1 MNKQLL
7 IKLSVFIFTAILFSA
22 STNAQIVYTDVTPDQ
37 VISATTIP
45 SMEDYNIDL
54 NNDGISDYKISCSRS
69 GGICPLAPSSRLYI
83 NFISDSALNS
93 NAVVT
98 GTSITYPLAMNFNDS
113 ISSGL
118 SFSSFGYLRRNTSGG
133 PCTGTFGVWS
143 YSIDRYLGLKLIV
156 GANTYYGWARM
167 QIDVITGIPS
177 CTIKDYAYNS
187 IPNQPILA
195 GETGTGPTGI
205 FENSFAASINLFPNP
220 FSTQTTLQTETHL
233 LNASV
238 IVYNSVGQIVK
249 RIDNFSGQT
258 IIFRRDNLPSG
269 LYFIQITQDNKAI
282 SAAKLVVLD
291 N

>member
-1 MNKQLL
+1 MKKQLL
-7 IKLSVFIFTAILFSA
+7 RKLSAFIFTAMLFSA
-22 STNAQIVYTDVTPDQ
+22 SANAQIVYTDVTPDQ

-45 SMEDYNIDL
+45 STEDYNIDL
-54 NNDGISDYKISCSRS
+54 NNDGINDYKISCSRS

-98 GTSITYPLAMNFNDS
+98 GTSITYPLAMNLNDS

-167 QIDVITGIPS
+167 QIDVVTGIPS

-205 FENSFAASINLFPNP
+205 FENSFAASINVFPNP
-220 FSTQTTLQTETHL
+220 ANNHLTIALGSNNKNVEVAIADMTGKIIYTTIAYETNRIEVNTSEFAEGIYIVQIQSREFISTKKH
-233 LNASV
+233 
-238 IVYNSVGQIVK
+238 IIK
-249 RIDNFSGQT
+249 R
-258 IIFRRDNLPSG
+258 
-269 LYFIQITQDNKAI
+269 
-282 SAAKLVVLD
+282 
-291 N
+291 

>member
-1 MNKQLL
+1 MKKQLL
-7 IKLSVFIFTAILFSA
+7 KKLSAFIFTAMLFSA
-22 STNAQIVYTDVTPDQ
+22 SANAQIVYTDVTPDQ

-45 SMEDYNIDL
+45 STEDYNIDL
-54 NNDGISDYKISCSRS
+54 NNDGINDYKISCSRS

-156 GANTYYGWARM
+156 GGNTYYGWARM
-167 QIDVITGIPS
+167 QIDVVTGIPS

-195 GETGTGPTGI
+195 GDTGTVPTGI
-205 FENSFAASINLFPNP
+205 FENSFSSSINLFPNP
-220 FSTQTTLQTETHL
+220 ANNHL
-233 LNASV
+233 TIALGSNNKNVEVAIADITGK
-238 IVYNSVGQIVK
+238 IVYTTSVYETNRIEVNTSEFAEGIYIVQIQSREFISTKKHIIK
-249 RIDNFSGQT
+249 R
-258 IIFRRDNLPSG
+258 
-269 LYFIQITQDNKAI
+269 
-282 SAAKLVVLD
+282 
-291 N
+291 

>member
-1 MNKQLL
+1 MKKQLL
-7 IKLSVFIFTAILFSA
+7 RKLSAFIFTAMLFSA
-22 STNAQIVYTDVTPDQ
+22 SANAQIVYTDVTPDQ

-54 NNDGISDYKISCSRS
+54 NNDGINDYKISCSRS

-98 GTSITYPLAMNFNDS
+98 GTSITYPLAMNLNDS

-156 GANTYYGWARM
+156 GGNTYYGWARM
-167 QIDVITGIPS
+167 QIDVVTGIPS

-195 GETGTGPTGI
+195 GDTGTVPTGI
-205 FENSFAASINLFPNP
+205 FENSFSSSINLFPNP
-220 FSTQTTLQTETHL
+220 ANNHLTIALGSNNKNVEVAIADMTGKIIYTTIAYETNRIEVNTSEFAEGIYIVQIGTEKYIETKKF
-233 LNASV
+233 
-238 IVYNSVGQIVK
+238 IVK
-249 RIDNFSGQT
+249 
-258 IIFRRDNLPSG
+258 
-269 LYFIQITQDNKAI
+269 K
-282 SAAKLVVLD
+282 
-291 N
+291 

>member
-1 MNKQLL
+1 MKKQLL
-7 IKLSVFIFTAILFSA
+7 IKLSAFIFTAMLFSA
-22 STNAQIVYTDVTPDQ
+22 SANAQIVYTDVTPDQ

-98 GTSITYPLAMNFNDS
+98 GTSITYPLAMNLNDS

-167 QIDVITGIPS
+167 QIDVVTGIPS
-177 CTIKDYAYNS
+177 CTIKDYAYKS

-195 GETGTGPTGI
+195 GDTGTGSTGI
-205 FENSFAASINLFPNP
+205 FENSFAATINLFPNP
-220 FSTQTTLQTETHL
+220 AHNHLSIALGNNNKKVDVTIADMTGKIIYTTIAYETNMIGVNTSEFAEGIYIVQIQSGEFIST
-233 LNASV
+233 
-238 IVYNSVGQIVK
+238 K
-249 RIDNFSGQT
+249 K
-258 IIFRRDNLPSG
+258 II
-269 LYFIQITQDNKAI
+269 IK
-282 SAAKLVVLD
+282 K
-291 N
+291 

>member
-1 MNKQLL
+1 MKKQLL
-7 IKLSVFIFTAILFSA
+7 KKLSAFIFTAMLFSA
-22 STNAQIVYTDVTPDQ
+22 SANAQIVYTDVTPDQ

-45 SMEDYNIDL
+45 STEDYNIDL
-54 NNDGISDYKISCSRS
+54 NNDGINDYKISCSRS

-98 GTSITYPLAMNFNDS
+98 GTSITYPLAMNLNDS

-156 GANTYYGWARM
+156 GGNTYYGWARM
-167 QIDVITGIPS
+167 QIDVVTGIPS

-205 FENSFAASINLFPNP
+205 FENSFAASINVFPNP
-220 FSTQTTLQTETHL
+220 ANNHL
-233 LNASV
+233 TIALGSNNKNVEVAIADITGK
-238 IVYNSVGQIVK
+238 IVYTTSVYETNRIEVNTSEFAEGIYIVQIQSREFISTKKHIIK
-249 RIDNFSGQT
+249 R
-258 IIFRRDNLPSG
+258 
-269 LYFIQITQDNKAI
+269 
-282 SAAKLVVLD
+282 
-291 N
+291 

>member
-1 MNKQLL
+1 MKKQLL
-7 IKLSVFIFTAILFSA
+7 KKLSAFIFTAMLFSA
-22 STNAQIVYTDVTPDQ
+22 SANAQIVYTDVTPDQ
-37 VISATTIP
+37 VISATTVP

-69 GGICPLAPSSRLYI
+69 GGTCPLDPSSRLYI

-156 GANTYYGWARM
+156 GGNTYYGWARM
-167 QIDVITGIPS
+167 QIDVVTGIPS

-195 GETGTGPTGI
+195 GETGTVPTGI

-220 FSTQTTLQTETHL
+220 ANNHLSITLGSDNKKVEVAIADITGK
-233 LNASV
+233 
-238 IVYNSVGQIVK
+238 IVYTTSVYETNMIGVNTSEFAEGVYLVQIQSGEFIETKKFIVK
-249 RIDNFSGQT
+249 
-258 IIFRRDNLPSG
+258 
-269 LYFIQITQDNKAI
+269 K
-282 SAAKLVVLD
+282 
-291 N
+291 

>member
-1 MNKQLL
+1 MKKQLL
-7 IKLSVFIFTAILFSA
+7 RKLSAFIFTAMLFSA
-22 STNAQIVYTDVTPDQ
+22 SANAQIVYTDVTPDQ

-45 SMEDYNIDL
+45 STEDYNIDL
-54 NNDGISDYKISCSRS
+54 NNDGINDYKISCSRS

-98 GTSITYPLAMNFNDS
+98 GTSITYPLAMNLNDS

-156 GANTYYGWARM
+156 GGNTYYGWARM
-167 QIDVITGIPS
+167 QIDVVTGIPS

-195 GETGTGPTGI
+195 GDTGTVPTGI
-205 FENSFAASINLFPNP
+205 FENSFSSSINLFPNP
-220 FSTQTTLQTETHL
+220 ANNHLTIALGSNNKNVEVAIADMTGKIIYTTIAYETNRIEVNTSEFAEGIYIVQIQSGEFISTKKL
-233 LNASV
+233 
-238 IVYNSVGQIVK
+238 
-249 RIDNFSGQT
+249 
-258 IIFRRDNLPSG
+258 II
-269 LYFIQITQDNKAI
+269 K
-282 SAAKLVVLD
+282 K
-291 N
+291 

>member
-1 MNKQLL
+1 MKKQLL
-7 IKLSVFIFTAILFSA
+7 RKLSAFIFTSMLFSA
-22 STNAQIVYTDVTPDQ
+22 SANAQIVYTDVTPDQ

-45 SMEDYNIDL
+45 STEDYNIDL
-54 NNDGISDYKISCSRS
+54 NNDGINDYKISCSRS

-98 GTSITYPLAMNFNDS
+98 GTSITYPLAMNLNDS

-156 GANTYYGWARM
+156 GGNTYYGWARM
-167 QIDVITGIPS
+167 QIDVVTGIPS

-195 GETGTGPTGI
+195 GDTGTGSTGI
-205 FENSFAASINLFPNP
+205 FENSFAATINLFPNP
-220 FSTQTTLQTETHL
+220 ANNHLSIALGSNNKKVDLAIADMTGKIIYTTIAYETNRIEVNTSEFAEGIYIVQIQSGEFIST
-233 LNASV
+233 
-238 IVYNSVGQIVK
+238 K
-249 RIDNFSGQT
+249 K
-258 IIFRRDNLPSG
+258 II
-269 LYFIQITQDNKAI
+269 IK
-282 SAAKLVVLD
+282 K
-291 N
+291 

>member
-1 MNKQLL
+1 MKKQLL
-7 IKLSVFIFTAILFSA
+7 RKLSAFIFTAMLFSA
-22 STNAQIVYTDVTPDQ
+22 SANAQIVYTDVTPDQ

-54 NNDGISDYKISCSRS
+54 NNDGINDYKISCSRS

-98 GTSITYPLAMNFNDS
+98 GTSITYPLAMNLNDS

-156 GANTYYGWARM
+156 GGNTYYGWARM
-167 QIDVITGIPS
+167 QIDVVTGIPS

-195 GETGTGPTGI
+195 GDTGTVPTGI
-205 FENSFAASINLFPNP
+205 FENSFSSSINLFPNP
-220 FSTQTTLQTETHL
+220 ANNHLTIALGSNNKNVEVAIADITGKIGYTTTIVETDKVEVNTSEFAEGIYIVQIQSGEFISTKKL
-233 LNASV
+233 
-238 IVYNSVGQIVK
+238 IVK
-249 RIDNFSGQT
+249 
-258 IIFRRDNLPSG
+258 
-269 LYFIQITQDNKAI
+269 K
-282 SAAKLVVLD
+282 
-291 N
+291 

>member
-1 MNKQLL
+1 MKKQLL
-7 IKLSVFIFTAILFSA
+7 RKLSAFIFTAMLFSA
-22 STNAQIVYTDVTPDQ
+22 SANAQIVYTDVTPDQ

-45 SMEDYNIDL
+45 STEDYNIDL
-54 NNDGISDYKISCSRS
+54 NNDGINDYKISCSRS

-98 GTSITYPLAMNFNDS
+98 GTSITYPLAMNLNDS

-156 GANTYYGWARM
+156 GGNTYYGWARM
-167 QIDVITGIPS
+167 QIDVVTGIPS

-195 GETGTGPTGI
+195 GDTGTVPTGI
-205 FENSFAASINLFPNP
+205 FENSFSSSINLFPNP
-220 FSTQTTLQTETHL
+220 ANNHLTIALGSNNKNVEVAIADMTGKIIYTTIAYETNRIEVNTSEFAEGIYIVQIGTEKYIETKKF
-233 LNASV
+233 
-238 IVYNSVGQIVK
+238 IVK
-249 RIDNFSGQT
+249 
-258 IIFRRDNLPSG
+258 
-269 LYFIQITQDNKAI
+269 K
-282 SAAKLVVLD
+282 
-291 N
+291 

>member
-1 MNKQLL
+1 MKKQLL
-7 IKLSVFIFTAILFSA
+7 RKLSAFIFTAMLFSA
-22 STNAQIVYTDVTPDQ
+22 SANAQIVYTDVTPDQ

-45 SMEDYNIDL
+45 STEDYNIDL
-54 NNDGISDYKISCSRS
+54 NNDGINDYKISCSRS

-98 GTSITYPLAMNFNDS
+98 GTSITYPLAMNLNDS

-156 GANTYYGWARM
+156 GGNTYYGWARM
-167 QIDVITGIPS
+167 QIDVVTGIPS

-195 GETGTGPTGI
+195 GDTGTVPTGI
-205 FENSFAASINLFPNP
+205 FENSFSSSINLFPNP
-220 FSTQTTLQTETHL
+220 ANNHLTIALGSNNKKVEVAIADMTGKIIYTTIAYETNRIEVNTSEFAEGIYIVQIGTEKYIETKKF
-233 LNASV
+233 
-238 IVYNSVGQIVK
+238 IVK
-249 RIDNFSGQT
+249 
-258 IIFRRDNLPSG
+258 
-269 LYFIQITQDNKAI
+269 K
-282 SAAKLVVLD
+282 
-291 N
+291 

>member
-1 MNKQLL
+1 MKKQLL
-7 IKLSVFIFTAILFSA
+7 KKLSAFIFTAMLFSA
-22 STNAQIVYTDVTPDQ
+22 SANAQIVYTDVTPDQ

-45 SMEDYNIDL
+45 STEDYNIDL
-54 NNDGISDYKISCSRS
+54 NNDGINDYKISCSRS

-167 QIDVITGIPS
+167 QIDVVTGIPS

-195 GETGTGPTGI
+195 GDTGTVPTGI
-205 FENSFAASINLFPNP
+205 FENSFSSSINLFPNP
-220 FSTQTTLQTETHL
+220 ANNHLTIALGSNNKNVEVAIADITGKIIYTTTANET
-233 LNASV
+233 NKIEVNTGEFAEG
-238 IVYNSVGQIVK
+238 IYIVK
-249 RIDNFSGQT
+249 IQSGEFIAT
-258 IIFRRDNLPSG
+258 KKLII
-269 LYFIQITQDNKAI
+269 K
-282 SAAKLVVLD
+282 K
-291 N
+291 

>member
-1 MNKQLL
+1 M
-7 IKLSVFIFTAILFSA
+7 LFSA
-22 STNAQIVYTDVTPDQ
+22 SANAQIVYTDVTPDQ

-45 SMEDYNIDL
+45 STEDYNIDL
-54 NNDGISDYKISCSRS
+54 NNDGINDYKISCSRS

-98 GTSITYPLAMNFNDS
+98 GTSITYPLAMNLNDS

-156 GANTYYGWARM
+156 GGNTYYGWARM
-167 QIDVITGIPS
+167 QIDVVTGIPS

-195 GETGTGPTGI
+195 GDTGTVPTGI
-205 FENSFAASINLFPNP
+205 FENSFSSSINLFPNP
-220 FSTQTTLQTETHL
+220 ANNHLTIALGSNNKNVEVAIADMTGKIIYTTIAYETNRIEVNTSEFAEGIYIVQIGTEKYIETKKF
-233 LNASV
+233 
-238 IVYNSVGQIVK
+238 IVK
-249 RIDNFSGQT
+249 
-258 IIFRRDNLPSG
+258 
-269 LYFIQITQDNKAI
+269 K
-282 SAAKLVVLD
+282 
-291 N
+291 